1 MVTYCT
7 DDDLLKYRPNIMDL
21 GVDDWS
27 EQRAEA
33 YRLINRVI
41 TARWYRTAAPEMG
54 FDPRVTVFDSTKV
67 RADTFKALEAFKTLE
82 LAYTTLKKD
91 GHEEDGFERAEKS
104 FRKKYN
110 EELEL
115 ILAAGIDYDWD
126 DSGTMLETELYL
138 RTPRRLV
145 RN

>member
-1 MVTYCT
+1 MTTYCE
-7 DDDLLKYRPNIMDL
+7 DDDLLKYRPNIMNL
-21 GVDDWS
+21 GVNDWS
-27 EQRAEA
+27 DQREEA

-41 TARWYRTAAPEMG
+41 SARWYRTAAPEMG
-54 FDPRVTVFDSTKV
+54 FDPRVTVFAPSKV

-82 LAYTTLKKD
+82 LAFIVLKKE
-91 GHEEDGFERAEKS
+91 GPEQDGFERFEES

-126 DSGTMLETELYL
+126 ADSAFSETELYL
-138 RTPRRLV
+138 RTPRRLT

>member
-1 MVTYCT
+1 MTYCV
-7 DDDLLKYRPNIMDL
+7 DDDLLKYRSNIMTL

-27 EQRAEA
+27 EQRNEA

-41 TARWYRTAAPEMG
+41 SARWYRTAAPEMG
-54 FDPRVTVFDSTKV
+54 VDPRAIVFDPTKV
-67 RADTFKALEAFKTLE
+67 REGTFEALEAFKTLE
-82 LAYTTLKKD
+82 LAFIILKKE
-91 GHEEDGFERAEKS
+91 GPEADGFERFEES

-115 ILAAGIDYDWD
+115 ILAAGIDYDWNAD
-126 DSGTMLETELYL
+126 DSISDTELYL
-138 RTPRRLV
+138 RTPRRLT